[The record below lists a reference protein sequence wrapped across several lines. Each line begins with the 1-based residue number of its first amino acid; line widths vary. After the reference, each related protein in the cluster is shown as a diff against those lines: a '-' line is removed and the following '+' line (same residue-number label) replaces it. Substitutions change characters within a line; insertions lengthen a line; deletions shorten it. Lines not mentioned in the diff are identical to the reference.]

1 MNSNFKALAKH
12 KKQYDKWPPRIGIL
26 KKRSKLLNYLTPVI
40 VVWVLKQSLGKSNY
54 RMKRESIKFFEL
66 CNRAYDQRKFRK
78 ADRLLVVALNLIS
91 VNRFNDYAVL
101 LRESISQ
108 TLKNPKERA
117 SVSHSVILATK
128 NLELS
133 LFDATGWYQLSR
145 GLLCLG
151 YFRAGWVAREN
162 SLDLSIIEGSNASS
176 NATMISRAIEAQLER
191 RNFDFVR
198 SVLAKNTV
206 LGSKNL
212 DSLGECLRWYEGSS
226 RKSLVAEMPKDC
238 MPAQLFHEFVS
249 GKNVALIG
257 PGVAHGE
264 YGDEIDSADIV
275 ARIKYPGSNYLLE
288 QRFFGERCDIS
299 QYAGLTSLRELA
311 KLSSREYFDDLR
323 LIVTGETD
331 SSAVRDTPVFS
342 ENQEVQI
349 YRSTI
354 TSGLRLLVS
363 LIRQRPLTLKVFGYD
378 FYSERE
384 PYNTGMKAFYEEA
397 AWKMGDG
404 YLFGTKAD
412 YPKVEITSSF
422 GAHDPVSNFCFA
434 QNLYKAGLFDIEP
447 YGKSILELTPYQYVE
462 RLEEML
468 GDW

>member
-1 MNSNFKALAKH
+1 L
-12 KKQYDKWPPRIGIL
+12 
-26 KKRSKLLNYLTPVI
+26 
-40 VVWVLKQSLGKSNY
+40 
-54 RMKRESIKFFEL
+54 
-66 CNRAYDQRKFRK
+66 
-78 ADRLLVVALNLIS
+78 
-91 VNRFNDYAVL
+91 
-101 LRESISQ
+101 
-108 TLKNPKERA
+108 
-117 SVSHSVILATK
+117 
-128 NLELS
+128 
-133 LFDATGWYQLSR
+133 
-145 GLLCLG
+145 
-151 YFRAGWVAREN
+151 
-162 SLDLSIIEGSNASS
+162 
-176 NATMISRAIEAQLER
+176 ISRAIEAQLER

-198 SVLAKNTV
+198 NVLAKNTV

-212 DSLGECLRWYEGSS
+212 DLFGECLKWYEGSS
-226 RKSLVAEMPKDC
+226 RKSLVADIDKNSRS
-238 MPAQLFHEFVS
+238 AQLFYELVA
-249 GKNVALIG
+249 GKNVVLIG
-257 PGVAHGE
+257 PGAAHGE
-264 YGDEIDSADIV
+264 YGAEIDSAEIV
-275 ARIKYPGSNYLLE
+275 ARIKYPGAKYLLDKK
-288 QRFFGERCDIS
+288 FFGERCHIS
-299 QYAGLTSLRELA
+299 QYPGLMPLRELA
-311 KLSSREYFDDLR
+311 DISPYEYFDDLQ
-323 LIVTGETD
+323 LIVTGEAD
-331 SSAVRDTPVFS
+331 SRDVRATPVIS

-349 YRSTI
+349 YRTTI
-354 TSGLRLLVS
+354 TSGLRLLIS